1 MNDKLSGQSN
11 SQFFDQ
17 VMALVSGTDPRG
29 ASVKLTVNAAI
40 QQAAR
45 DALGELT
52 GAAIAIEPSTGRI
65 LALVSTPSFDPN
77 DLASHN
83 SEAVQSKYKS
93 LVNSGSQPLINRA
106 ITGDL
111 YHPGSVFKLVVAA
124 AALDS
129 GIMSERSTV
138 PNPPQL
144 SLPQSSST
152 VRNWSG
158 DSCGPGKAV
167 TIATALRLSC
177 NIPFAEIGSQVGET
191 RLHDYAE
198 AFGFGATV
206 EIPMAVTPSTFPT
219 GMDEAQLMLSS
230 FGQFDV
236 RVTPLQVAMIS
247 SAIANGGVL
256 MSPTIVDS
264 VLARDLSPLAPFA
277 PVEYSTPIGPDTA
290 RVLRDMM
297 VADVS
302 DGVASGARIPGVAVA
317 GKTGTAENGEGQ
329 PYTLWFTG
337 FAPAEN
343 PRVAVVVVI
352 ENGGGLGQSAS
363 GNSLVAPIARKI
375 MQAVLAQ

>member
-1 MNDKLSGQSN
+1 
-11 SQFFDQ
+11 
-17 VMALVSGTDPRG
+17 
-29 ASVKLTVNAAI
+29 
-40 QQAAR
+40 
-45 DALGELT
+45 
-52 GAAIAIEPSTGRI
+52 
-65 LALVSTPSFDPN
+65 
-77 DLASHN
+77 
-83 SEAVQSKYKS
+83 
-93 LVNSGSQPLINRA
+93 
-106 ITGDL
+106 
-111 YHPGSVFKLVVAA
+111 
-124 AALDS
+124 
-129 GIMSERSTV
+129 
-138 PNPPQL
+138 L

-152 VRNWSG
+152 IRNWSG

-256 MSPTIVDS
+256 MAPTIVDS
-264 VLARDLSPLAPFA
+264 VLARDLSPLAPFT